1 MKITESQLE
10 LLRSLKCER
19 LSSKPEN
26 FSLIDDFYN
35 TRNNSLVDT
44 LQGGAYDDDENNR
57 IAYYIVKTVDD
68 KILFFF
74 SLKCGLLYDEFIEGD
89 RLKEIKSFYDT
100 ILRMSLDEAQPVE
113 NKKAIASI
121 LESVRSKK
129 GIKKEDVARVLHLS
143 VDSDEFSKIF
153 GKNLKNV
160 GRTFPG
166 VELVHFC
173 ANDAHREEWDEYD
186 LSQNMGTTIFWYF
199 IVPKILEMLKIVG
212 CEYVFLFAAD
222 LTPYEELIRYYS
234 DQLKFEKADDHCVA
248 IPMYDF
254 TCQFMSQK
262 TCELEGKRK
271 QFFEEFNV

>member
-19 LSSKPEN
+19 LSSNTAN
-26 FSLIDDFYN
+26 FSLINDFYN

-44 LQGGAYDDDENNR
+44 LQGDAYDDDENNR

-186 LSQNMGTTIFWYF
+186 LSQNIGTTIFWYF

-234 DQLKFEKADDHCVA
+234 DQLKFEKVDEHCVA

-271 QFFEEFNV
+271 QFFEEFNN

>member
-19 LSSKPEN
+19 LSSNTAN
-26 FSLIDDFYN
+26 FSLINDFYN

-44 LQGGAYDDDENNR
+44 LQGDAYDDDKNNR

-234 DQLKFEKADDHCVA
+234 DQLKFEKVDEHCVA

-271 QFFEEFNV
+271 QFFEEFNN

>member
-19 LSSKPEN
+19 LSSNTAN
-26 FSLIDDFYN
+26 FSLINDFYN

-44 LQGGAYDDDENNR
+44 LQGDAYYDDENNR
-57 IAYYIVKTVDD
+57 IAYYLVKTVDD

-186 LSQNMGTTIFWYF
+186 LPQNMGTTIFWYF

-234 DQLKFEKADDHCVA
+234 DQLKFEKVDEHCVA

-271 QFFEEFNV
+271 QFFEEFNN

>member
-19 LSSKPEN
+19 LSSNTAN
-26 FSLIDDFYN
+26 FSLINDFYN

-44 LQGGAYDDDENNR
+44 LQGDAYDDDENNR

-100 ILRMSLDEAQPVE
+100 ILRMSLDETQSVE

-153 GKNLKNV
+153 SKNLKNV

-186 LSQNMGTTIFWYF
+186 LPQNMGTTIFWYF

-212 CEYVFLFAAD
+212 CEYVFL
-222 LTPYEELIRYYS
+222 
-234 DQLKFEKADDHCVA
+234 
-248 IPMYDF
+248 
-254 TCQFMSQK
+254 
-262 TCELEGKRK
+262 
-271 QFFEEFNV
+271 

>member
-19 LSSKPEN
+19 LSSNTAN
-26 FSLIDDFYN
+26 FSLINDFYN

-44 LQGGAYDDDENNR
+44 LQGDAYDDDENNR

-74 SLKCGLLYDEFIEGD
+74 SLKYGLLYDEFIEGD

-129 GIKKEDVARVLHLS
+129 GIKKEDFARVFSCICLYSNKKRVCHEFMIHSFLLCS
-143 VDSDEFSKIF
+143 V
-153 GKNLKNV
+153 L
-160 GRTFPG
+160 
-166 VELVHFC
+166 
-173 ANDAHREEWDEYD
+173 
-186 LSQNMGTTIFWYF
+186 
-199 IVPKILEMLKIVG
+199 
-212 CEYVFLFAAD
+212 
-222 LTPYEELIRYYS
+222 
-234 DQLKFEKADDHCVA
+234 
-248 IPMYDF
+248 
-254 TCQFMSQK
+254 
-262 TCELEGKRK
+262 
-271 QFFEEFNV
+271 

>member
-19 LSSKPEN
+19 LSSNTAN
-26 FSLIDDFYN
+26 FSLINDFYN

-44 LQGGAYDDDENNR
+44 LQGDAYDDDENNR

-100 ILRMSLDEAQPVE
+100 ILCMSLDEAQPVE

-166 VELVHFC
+166 VELVYFC

-186 LSQNMGTTIFWYF
+186 LPQNMGTTIFWYF

-234 DQLKFEKADDHCVA
+234 DQLKFEKVDEHCVA

-271 QFFEEFNV
+271 QFFEEFNN

>member
-19 LSSKPEN
+19 LSSNTAN
-26 FSLIDDFYN
+26 FSLINDFYN

-44 LQGGAYDDDENNR
+44 LQGDAYDDDENNR

-186 LSQNMGTTIFWYF
+186 LPQNMGTTIFWYF

-234 DQLKFEKADDHCVA
+234 DQLKFEKVDEHCVA
-248 IPMYDF
+248 ILMYDF

-271 QFFEEFNV
+271 QFFEEFNN

>member
-19 LSSKPEN
+19 LSSNTAN
-26 FSLIDDFYN
+26 FSLINDFYN
-35 TRNNSLVDT
+35 IRNNSLVDT
-44 LQGGAYDDDENNR
+44 LQGDAYDDDENNR

-234 DQLKFEKADDHCVA
+234 DQLKFEKVDEHCVA

-271 QFFEEFNV
+271 QFFEEFNN

>member
-19 LSSKPEN
+19 LSSNTAN
-26 FSLIDDFYN
+26 FSLINDFYN

-44 LQGGAYDDDENNR
+44 LQGDAYDDDENNR

-74 SLKCGLLYDEFIEGD
+74 SLKYGLLYDEFIEGD

-186 LSQNMGTTIFWYF
+186 LPQNMGTTIFWYF

-234 DQLKFEKADDHCVA
+234 DQLKFEKVDEHCVA

-271 QFFEEFNV
+271 QFFEEFNN

>member
-19 LSSKPEN
+19 LSSNTAN
-26 FSLIDDFYN
+26 FSLINDFYN

-44 LQGGAYDDDENNR
+44 LQGDAYDDDENNR

-129 GIKKEDVARVLHLS
+129 GIKKEDVAIVLHLS

-186 LSQNMGTTIFWYF
+186 LPQNMGTTIFWYF

-234 DQLKFEKADDHCVA
+234 DQLKFEKVDEHCVA

-271 QFFEEFNV
+271 QFFEEFNN

>member
-19 LSSKPEN
+19 LSSNTAN
-26 FSLIDDFYN
+26 FSLINDFYN

-44 LQGGAYDDDENNR
+44 LQGDAYDDDENNR

-160 GRTFPG
+160 GRTFTG

-186 LSQNMGTTIFWYF
+186 LPQNMGTTIFWYF

-234 DQLKFEKADDHCVA
+234 DQLKFEKVDEHCVA

-271 QFFEEFNV
+271 QFFEEFNN